1 VAMEENLLASRAL
14 LRGSSWGG
22 LHGADASNFRNSPV
36 VETVLVL
43 RVSVTA

>member
-1 VAMEENLLASRAL
+1 MLLGL
-14 LRGSSWGG
+14 YYVGVVGVG